1 MIIIN
6 TNFYTKL
13 LDNIDDS
20 VIITDKNFVIKNINK
35 HALKMFDIDIG
46 SYFDVKKYS
55 IDFSL
60 HKQSILYNEISL
72 DLSIIRNLEYN
83 IYVFIF
89 KDISLVKKLK
99 NMLKCYEYACDKV
112 NESIILSDHK
122 GKMFFFNNSA
132 EELEGL
138 SREYVLGKTSSEI
151 YNRPP
156 EKTIFYNVIKNRKE
170 EQLYF
175 DNDYTVN
182 KTVPYNMLCDYYP
195 ILDNNELIG
204 VCSVGK
210 NIKRIQKLFDD
221 TLSYIYE
228 FGGKIDK
235 KAHFTFNDIVGE
247 SVLIKKTI
255 SEGKNSVNND
265 SPVLIIGETGTGKEM
280 FAQSIH
286 TASKRYNKPFIPLN
300 CAAIP
305 ETLLESALFGTV
317 KGAFSGAE
325 NSEGLFVQAGKG
337 TIFLDEI
344 NSMSLNLQ
352 AKLLRVIQ
360 ENKIRRLGS
369 SDLTDINCRII
380 SAINQDPD
388 KCISNS
394 TLRKDLFYRL
404 AIFSVYIPSL
414 RKRKED
420 IEILAYHFINY
431 YNNIYKTSVK
441 NISNEL
447 INFFMSYN
455 WPGNIRELQ
464 NLIHSSLSTIKK
476 DSTLKPDHLSSYF
489 YKIYINNEIK
499 GNSFEFNNLNT
510 FSEII
515 SEASRQAIVKTL
527 SHNNGNVTRSAKS
540 LGLTRENLYYHM
552 KKLDVNASD
561 YKK

>member
-1 MIIIN
+1 MN
-6 TNFYTKL
+6 TSFYNNL
-13 LDNIDDS
+13 LDNINDT
-20 VIITDKNFVIKNINK
+20 VIITDNCFFIKYINK
-35 HALKMFDIDIG
+35 PASEMFDIEIG
-46 SYFDVKKYS
+46 SFFNVENYS

-60 HKQSILYNEISL
+60 DNQIILHKDISL
-72 DLSIIRNLEYN
+72 NLSIIKNSENN

-89 KDISLVKKLK
+89 KDNSKIKKLE

-112 NESIILSDHK
+112 NESIILSDNK

-138 SREYVLGKTSSEI
+138 SRKDVLGKTSSEI
-151 YNRPP
+151 YHRPP

-175 DNDYTVN
+175 DNDSTINNINPV
-182 KTVPYNMLCDYYP
+182 NMLCEYYP
-195 ILDNNELIG
+195 VLENNELIG
-204 VCSVGK
+204 VCSIGK
-210 NIKRIQKLFDD
+210 NIEKLQKLFND

-228 FGGKIDK
+228 FGGNIDK
-235 KAHFTFNDIVGE
+235 KAHFTFNDIIGE
-247 SVLIKKTI
+247 SVLIKKAIT
-255 SEGKNSVNND
+255 EGKNSVNND

-280 FAQSIH
+280 FVQSIH
-286 TASKRYNKPFIPLN
+286 TSSKRYNEPFIPIN

-305 ETLLESALFGTV
+305 ETLLESVLFGTV

-325 NSEGLFVQAGKG
+325 NTEGLFVQAGKG

-360 ENKIRRLGS
+360 DNKIRKLGS
-369 SDLTDINCRII
+369 SNLRDINCRII

-388 KCISNS
+388 KCISNG

-420 IEILAYHFINY
+420 IKILAYHFINH
-431 YNNIYKTSVK
+431 YNKIYKTSIN
-441 NISNEL
+441 NISSEL
-447 INFFMSYN
+447 INFFLSYT

-464 NLIHSSLSTIKK
+464 NLIHSALSAIKK
-476 DSTLKPDHLSSYF
+476 DSILKPEHLSSYF
-489 YKIYINNEIK
+489 YKIYINTQSRE
-499 GNSFEFNNLNT
+499 NSFEFNNLNT

-515 SEASRQAIVKTL
+515 AEASRQAIIKSL
-527 SHNNGNVTRSAKS
+527 NQNIGNVTKSANS

-552 KKLDVNASD
+552 KKLNINAID
-561 YKK
+561 FKK